1 MFVGA
6 VTRILLLICILPQ
19 HVAQNPIGE
28 QLHMHVILRTYS
40 GQATTLAGTLSSIFA
55 AASKAPWLRVS
66 LAILDTGDQDH
77 QLVAM
82 TVRRIVKTLTS
93 VWSKAAG
100 EAPRVHLRRPLEEG
114 ASTYGYVASDREL
127 DRVLGRSASRATEYA
142 KHSPDYVLFC
152 NGDTFYGSELFEAAR
167 SFMQGGHGLIGMP
180 WVPHPGHADGEA
192 VMKKYKRCE
201 FVHGGID
208 LNSVFISVAALERSQ
223 ASFAKLPTPCAGP
236 TLAESTPG
244 CRGIDARPYWVADYG
259 LIYQVLAGGAR
270 ATCLD
275 TRPLFLQN

>member
-1 MFVGA
+1 MFVGV

-19 HVAQNPIGE
+19 HVAQKPIGE

-40 GQATTLAGTLSSIFA
+40 GQATTLAGT
-55 AASKAPWLRVS
+55 
-66 LAILDTGDQDH
+66 
-77 QLVAM
+77 
-82 TVRRIVKTLTS
+82 
-93 VWSKAAG
+93 
-100 EAPRVHLRRPLEEG
+100 
-114 ASTYGYVASDREL
+114 
-127 DRVLGRSASRATEYA
+127 
-142 KHSPDYVLFC
+142 
-152 NGDTFYGSELFEAAR
+152 
-167 SFMQGGHGLIGMP
+167 HGLIGMP